1 MAFQNHITNGDIYT
15 RITDRIVAAIEADG
29 GAGKWC
35 MPWNKGSASIMP
47 RNAITGHEYRGV
59 NVVVLWCIAEECGYA
74 TGQWATFRQWKSA
87 GASVRKGEKAAPVV
101 FWKKL
106 DRKAEDD
113 DDDGNAKKAFMM
125 ARGYSVFNVAQVDG
139 YEPEEAELPGERP
152 LVERLE
158 DVEAFVVGT
167 GAKRMNG
174 VDRAFYRP
182 STDAIYMPPIEAF
195 TGSDTSTPQEAYYGT
210 LLHELTHWTGD
221 AKRCDRDLRN
231 RFGSEAYAAEE
242 LVAELGAAFM
252 SAGLGI
258 TVEPRADH
266 AKYIGS

>member
-1 MAFQNHITNGDIYT
+1 MAYQNPTTNGDIYT

-35 MPWNKGSASIMP
+35 MPWHKGAATGIMP
-47 RNAITGHEYRGV
+47 RNAITGHEYHGV
-59 NVVVLWCIAEECGYA
+59 NVVVLWCIAEEFGYA

-101 FWKKL
+101 FWKKF
-106 DRKAEDD
+106 DRKPADDD
-113 DDDGNAKKAFMM
+113 DDDGTAKRAFMM
-125 ARGYSVFNVAQVDG
+125 ARGYSVFNIAQVDD

-158 DVEAFVVGT
+158 HAEAFVTAT
-167 GAKRMNG
+167 GAQRMNG

-182 STDAIYMPPIEAF
+182 ATDAIYMPPIETF

-210 LLHELTHWTGD
+210 LLHELTHWTG
-221 AKRCDRDLRN
+221 A
-231 RFGSEAYAAEE
+231 
-242 LVAELGAAFM
+242 
-252 SAGLGI
+252 
-258 TVEPRADH
+258 EPRCNRPCLSGCYPWPLAVVGCAH
-266 AKYIGS
+266 SPEYRSVYVG